1 MRLASTFC
9 HLTAAFA
16 DAPFFLCNA
25 QIMHP
30 WIMPSLASCCQSVSN
45 ETGFWQHL
53 NLDLGKTTEA
63 LWVLQTA
70 ANTNKCH
77 LRAKQMCACYKIN
90 PDWGEMKNQI
100 WLNGGIKKWDWIPKL
115 LKSINHWLIQPIQ
128 EYNLI
133 HQKYLFPKP

>member
-1 MRLASTFC
+1 LASTFC

-16 DAPFFLCNA
+16 DAPFFLGNS

-63 LWVLQTA
+63 L
-70 ANTNKCH
+70 
-77 LRAKQMCACYKIN
+77 
-90 PDWGEMKNQI
+90 
-100 WLNGGIKKWDWIPKL
+100 
-115 LKSINHWLIQPIQ
+115 
-128 EYNLI
+128 
-133 HQKYLFPKP
+133 